1 VGVAL
6 QNLVGQLSFVVE
18 ELSLAPSV
26 LSVGRQFEEL
36 KVQIGAECLLRPKG
50 LTLRHVLKLGS
61 YKPLLKLQGARL
73 RLALRNLLSDG
84 DDQRFVKD
92 SKQFFI
98 NLALT
103 RFIVP
108 VSILQSSASAL

>member
-1 VGVAL
+1 VPAKAKRL
-6 QNLVGQLSFVVE
+6 DTRSRAE
-18 ELSLAPSV
+18 
-26 LSVGRQFEEL
+26 
-36 KVQIGAECLLRPKG
+36 IG
-50 LTLRHVLKLGS
+50 
-61 YKPLLKLQGARL
+61 LKLQGARL

>member
-1 VGVAL
+1 MESADWCGVKLGPAKAKRLDTRSRAEIGSL
-6 QNLVGQLSFVVE
+6 Q
-18 ELSLAPSV
+18 APS
-26 LSVGRQFEEL
+26 
-36 KVQIGAECLLRPKG
+36 
-50 LTLRHVLKLGS
+50 
-61 YKPLLKLQGARL
+61 LKLQGARL
-73 RLALRNLLSDG
+73 RWALRNLLSDG